1 MAYCTQADIEKLI
14 PTTSLAQLTTE
25 SGYIPDVDV
34 VAEVIAQA
42 DAEID
47 SYCGKQYSVPF
58 SPVPARIRTLSVDI
72 SIYRFYLRRQ
82 IVPDPARQ
90 RYEDAIAFLKD
101 IARGLA
107 VIDDGGTVPD
117 PTATGTNSVTF
128 SSNTR
133 VFTRDEMYD
142 L

>member
-14 PTTSLAQLTTE
+14 PITSLAQLTTE
-25 SGYIPDVDV
+25 SGYVPDTDV

-47 SYCGKQYSVPF
+47 SYCGRQYSVPF

-72 SIYRFYLRRQ
+72 AIYRAYLRRQ
-82 IVPDPARQ
+82 LVPDPARQ
-90 RYEDAIAFLKD
+90 RYEDAINFLKD
-101 IARGLA
+101 VSKGLA
-107 VIDDGGTVPD
+107 VVDNAGTTPD
-117 PTATGTNSVTF
+117 PATTGTNSVTF
-128 SSNTR
+128 SANTR
-133 VFTRDEMYD
+133 VFSRDEMWD